1 MREKLHILASGV
13 LISLLFV
20 ALYIYKPTFLIFLE
34 SKTYDT
40 LLRSTLETN
49 INTKP
54 VIVDLDEQSLY
65 QYGQWPWPR
74 YRVASLLE
82 KINDLGAAS
91 IGLDIIFA
99 EADQTSP
106 KLLQQ
111 SISKELQIDF
121 QYNGLPDKYQDND
134 VLLAG
139 VLAQGPYSLGYN
151 LLSKE
156 TKKSMQ
162 HCLLHPQKVIFS
174 TASGGV
180 KPENL
185 LYSTTGSACNINIL
199 ASAVQSSG
207 FLNALPDIDGVLR
220 RSPLLMRYGDKIY
233 PSLTLAVLSHH
244 AKDNYVTV
252 RSNSAGI
259 ESIQIN
265 DTIIPTDRYG
275 NILIKYRGKSRTFE
289 YISAGDILNGK
300 VPKEKLENRPVFIG
314 TSAFGLKDLRT
325 TPLDTA
331 FSGVEIHATIVDNI
345 LNHDFLSRPNA
356 AIAFEFFSIL
366 GWGLLTTILLMRSKA
381 GWSLVLL
388 VILSGGMWLGAE
400 WAIISW
406 GIVVLPTVT
415 ILTQFANFSILTLLK
430 FWQEEHKVKQQTE
443 ALIQAQNISIRG
455 LATLAETRD
464 PETGAHILRTQ
475 YYVKVLAEQ
484 LCSHPKFKKFLT
496 DDAIEQLFKMAPLHD
511 IGKVGVP
518 DSILLKPGR
527 LTNEEFEEMK
537 KHTTYGYQ
545 TIDTVENE
553 LGDNSFLQFAK
564 QIIHAHQEKWDGSG
578 YPQGLK
584 GDEIPIPG
592 RLMAVADVYDALI
605 SKRVYKEPMP
615 HEEAVAYMLENR
627 GSHFDPD
634 MIDGFM
640 EIHESFQS
648 IATKFSDPDAKHSL
662 S

>member
-1 MREKLHILASGV
+1 MREKLHILASGIV
-13 LISLLFV
+13 ISLLFV

-34 SKTYDT
+34 NKTYDT
-40 LLRSTLETN
+40 LLRSTLETDT
-49 INTKP
+49 NTKP

-106 KLLQQ
+106 KLLQH

-121 QYNGLPDKYQDND
+121 QYNGLPVKYQDND
-134 VLLAG
+134 VLLAE
-139 VLAQGPYSLGYN
+139 VLAEGPYSLGYN

-156 TKKSMQ
+156 TKKSERQ
-162 HCLLHPQKVIFS
+162 CLLHPQKVVFS
-174 TASGGV
+174 TASGGE
-180 KPENL
+180 KPEDL
-185 LYSTTGSACNINIL
+185 LYSTIGSACNIDIL

-220 RSPLLMRYGDKIY
+220 RSPLLMRYGAKIY

-244 AKDNYVTV
+244 TETNYVTV
-252 RSNSAGI
+252 RSNSSGI

-275 NILIKYRGKSRTFE
+275 NVLIKYRGKSRTFE

-300 VPKEKLENRPVFIG
+300 VPKEKLENKPVFVG

-331 FSGVEIHATIVDNI
+331 FPGVEIHATIVDNI
-345 LNHDFLSRPNA
+345 LNRDFLSRPNA
-356 AIAFEFFSIL
+356 AIVFEVFSIL
-366 GWGLLTTILLMRSKA
+366 GWGLLSTVLLMRSKA
-381 GWSLVLL
+381 GWSLFLL
-388 VILSGGMWLGAE
+388 AMLSGGMWLGAE
-400 WAIISW
+400 WAIVSW

-475 YYVKVLAEQ
+475 HYVKVLAEQ

-496 DDAIEQLFKMAPLHD
+496 GDVIEQLFKMAPLHD

-527 LTNEEFEEMK
+527 LTKDEFEEMK
-537 KHTTYGYQ
+537 KHTTYGYK
-545 TIDTVENE
+545 TIATVENE

-564 QIIHAHQEKWDGSG
+564 QIIYAHQEKWDGSG

-615 HEEAVAYMLENR
+615 HEEAVAYMLENS

-634 MIDGFM
+634 MITAFM

-648 IATKFSDPDAKHSL
+648 IATQFSDSDVRC
-662 S
+662 

>member
-1 MREKLHILASGV
+1 MREKLSILASGIA
-13 LISLLFV
+13 ISLLFV

-34 SKTYDT
+34 HKTYDT
-40 LLRSTLETN
+40 LLRSTLETDTH
-49 INTKP
+49 TKP

-65 QYGQWPWPR
+65 QFGQWPWPR

-82 KINDLGAAS
+82 KISNLGAAS

-106 KLLQQ
+106 KLLQH

-121 QYNGLPDKYQDND
+121 QYTGLPAKYKDND
-134 VLLAG
+134 MLLAN
-139 VLAQGPYSLGYN
+139 VLAKGPYSLGYN
-151 LLSKE
+151 LLSKGA
-156 TKKSMQ
+156 KKTATP
-162 HCLLHPQKVIFS
+162 CLLHPQKVVFL
-174 TASGGV
+174 TAAGGV
-180 KPENL
+180 KPEDL
-185 LYSTTGSACNINIL
+185 LYLAENSACNIGML
-199 ASAVQSSG
+199 AGAVQYSG

-220 RSPLLMRYGDKIY
+220 RAPLLMRYKDKIY
-233 PSLTLAVLSHH
+233 PSLALAVLSHH
-244 AKDNYVTV
+244 AKNDYVTV

-275 NILIKYRGKSRTFE
+275 NILIKYHGKKRTFE
-289 YISAGDILNGK
+289 YISASDILNG
-300 VPKEKLENRPVFIG
+300 EISRERIENRPVFVG

-331 FSGVEIHATIVDNI
+331 FPGVEIHATIVDNI
-345 LNHDFLSRPNA
+345 LNQNFLSRPNA
-356 AIAFEFFSIL
+356 AIAFEFASIL
-366 GWGLLTTILLMRSKA
+366 GWGLLSTFLLMRSKA
-381 GWSLVLL
+381 GWSLILL
-388 VILSGGMWLGAE
+388 AMLSGGMWFGAE
-400 WAIISW
+400 WVLVNW

-415 ILTQFANFSILTLLK
+415 IVTQFANFSILTLLK
-430 FWQEEHKVKQQTE
+430 FWQEERKVQQKTE

-475 YYVKVLAEQ
+475 HYIKALAEQ
-484 LCSHPKFKKFLT
+484 LCNHPKFEKFLT

-527 LTNEEFEEMK
+527 LTAEEFEEMK

-545 TIDTVENE
+545 TIERVENE
-553 LGDNSFLQFAK
+553 LSDNSFLQFAK
-564 QIIHAHQEKWDGSG
+564 QIIYAHQEKWDGSG

-584 GDEIPIPG
+584 GDDIPIPG

-615 HEEAVAYMLENR
+615 HEEAVTYMLEGR

-634 MIDGFM
+634 MIDAFM
-640 EIHESFQS
+640 EVHETFRS
-648 IATKFSDPDAKHSL
+648 IAAQFSDSTVT